1 MKVLIRSTCR
11 DEEELTKRN
20 GWKLDGRSALA
31 LETSSAGSHARGYT
45 WLYDTFITQ
54 ANEDCDFAFL
64 RKGDINKLSPN
75 LRGDHERLG
84 IAIGEASNWHVA
96 FRSFTTVSLL
106 SAGRRNPAAGR

>member
-1 MKVLIRSTCR
+1 MPHSPLLHPLTSRRSLFPSRTRYKMKVLIRSTCR

-54 ANEDCDFAFL
+54 ANEDCDLAFL

-75 LRGDHERLG
+75 LNE
-84 IAIGEASNWHVA
+84 E
-96 FRSFTTVSLL
+96 TM
-106 SAGRRNPAAGR
+106 SALE